1 MFAGRAADRFPGA
14 TVLSYLAAPGDVR
27 APLPICAAVVVSGC
41 ARLTFE
47 ALPQN
52 PPQKFPV
59 VQYWWKGSRQ
69 YFQMKPRTTNRPSA
83 SQRSRS
89 KLSAPRTESSLEVN
103 GKTVPVSNLEKIFYP
118 ETGFTKGQVIDYYI
132 RVSPVLL
139 PHLKD
144 RPLTLKRYPDGVEGV
159 FFYEKRCPSH
169 RPDWIQTASV
179 WSDHHEEE
187 INYCLANDLPS
198 IVWAANLGDLE
209 LHTFLAKQQDVE
221 RPTMVVFDL
230 DPGPP
235 ANILQCAQVAQ
246 WLKAELDGLKLE
258 SFPKT
263 SGSKG
268 LQIYIP
274 LNTPVTYEV
283 TKPFA
288 REMAERLTR
297 DHPDLVIAK
306 MEKRLRAGKVF
317 VDWSQNDSHK
327 TTVCAYSLRAKE
339 RPTVSTPVTWEEVT
353 TALKKTDPDR
363 LTFVSDDV
371 LKRVEKVGD
380 LFEPVLKLKQKL
392 P

>member
-1 MFAGRAADRFPGA
+1 
-14 TVLSYLAAPGDVR
+14 
-27 APLPICAAVVVSGC
+27 
-41 ARLTFE
+41 
-47 ALPQN
+47 
-52 PPQKFPV
+52 
-59 VQYWWKGSRQ
+59 
-69 YFQMKPRTTNRPSA
+69 MKPRTTKLPA
-83 SQRSRS
+83 SRRFRS
-89 KLSAPRTESSLEVN
+89 KLSSAKHESSLNIN
-103 GKTVPVSNLEKIFYP
+103 GKTVPVSNLDKVFYP
-118 ETGFTKGQVIDYYI
+118 ETGFTKGQIIDYYI

-144 RPLTLKRYPDGVEGV
+144 RPLTLKRYPDGVEGG

-169 RPDWIQTASV
+169 RPEWVQTATV
-179 WSDHHEEE
+179 WSDRHDSE

-246 WLKAELDGLKLE
+246 WLKEELDALDLQ

-274 LNTPVTYEV
+274 LNTSVTYDV

-288 REMAERLTR
+288 RTMAERLTR
-297 DHPDLVIAK
+297 DHPDLVTAK
-306 MEKRLRAGKVF
+306 MEKRLRTGKVF

-353 TALKKTDPDR
+353 AALKKRDANR
-363 LTFVSDDV
+363 LTFISDDV
-371 LKRVEKVGD
+371 LKRVEKQGD

-392 P
+392 PALD

>member
-1 MFAGRAADRFPGA
+1 
-14 TVLSYLAAPGDVR
+14 
-27 APLPICAAVVVSGC
+27 
-41 ARLTFE
+41 
-47 ALPQN
+47 
-52 PPQKFPV
+52 
-59 VQYWWKGSRQ
+59 
-69 YFQMKPRTTNRPSA
+69 MKPRTINRPSA
-83 SQRSRS
+83 RRSRS
-89 KLSAPRTESSLEVN
+89 KTASAKREASLNVN
-103 GKTVPVSNLEKIFYP
+103 GKIVPVSNLDKVFYP
-118 ETGFTKGQVIDYYI
+118 KSGFTKGQVIDYYI
-132 RVSPVLL
+132 RISPVLL

-144 RPLTLKRYPDGVEGV
+144 RPLTLKRYPDGVEGG

-169 RPDWIQTASV
+169 RPEWIQTATV

-187 INYCLANDLPS
+187 INYCLLNDLPS

-209 LHTFLAKQQDVE
+209 LHTFLAKGQDVE

-246 WLKAELDGLKLE
+246 WLKEELDALALQ

-268 LQIYIP
+268 LQVYIP

-283 TKPFA
+283 TKSFA
-288 REMAERLTR
+288 RTMAERLTR
-297 DHPDLVIAK
+297 EHPELVIAK
-306 MEKRLRAGKVF
+306 IEKRLRSGKVF

-339 RPTVSTPVTWEEVT
+339 RPTVSTPLEWEEVT
-353 TALKKTDPDR
+353 TALKKRDADR
-363 LTFVSDDV
+363 LTFVSDEV
-371 LKRVEKVGD
+371 LKRVEQQSD

-392 P
+392 PRLD

>member
-1 MFAGRAADRFPGA
+1 
-14 TVLSYLAAPGDVR
+14 
-27 APLPICAAVVVSGC
+27 
-41 ARLTFE
+41 
-47 ALPQN
+47 
-52 PPQKFPV
+52 
-59 VQYWWKGSRQ
+59 
-69 YFQMKPRTTNRPSA
+69 MKPRTTKRPS
-83 SQRSRS
+83 SRRSRS
-89 KLSAPRTESSLEVN
+89 KLSSAKRDSSLNIN
-103 GKTVPVSNLEKIFYP
+103 GKTLPVSNLDKIFYP

-144 RPLTLKRYPDGVEGV
+144 RPLTLKRYPDGVEGA

-169 RPDWIQTASV
+169 RPEWVQTATV
-179 WSDHHEEE
+179 WSQRHDSE

-246 WLKAELDGLKLE
+246 WLKEELDALDLQ

-274 LNTPVTYEV
+274 LNTSVTYDV

-288 REMAERLTR
+288 RTMAERLTR
-297 DHPDLVIAK
+297 DHPDLVTAK
-306 MEKRLRAGKVF
+306 MEKRLRTGKVF

-353 TALKKTDPDR
+353 AALKKRDANR
-363 LTFVSDDV
+363 LTFISDDV
-371 LKRVEKVGD
+371 LKRVEKQGD

-392 P
+392 PALD

>member
-1 MFAGRAADRFPGA
+1 M
-14 TVLSYLAAPGDVR
+14 
-27 APLPICAAVVVSGC
+27 
-41 ARLTFE
+41 
-47 ALPQN
+47 
-52 PPQKFPV
+52 
-59 VQYWWKGSRQ
+59 SR
-69 YFQMKPRTTNRPSA
+69 
-83 SQRSRS
+83 
-89 KLSAPRTESSLEVN
+89 PRTESSLKIN
-103 GKTVPVSNLEKIFYP
+103 GKTIPVSNRDKIFYP

-144 RPLTLKRYPDGVEGV
+144 RPLTLKRYPDGVEGG

-169 RPDWIQTASV
+169 RPEWIQTATV
-179 WSDHHEEE
+179 WSERHDSE

-235 ANILQCAQVAQ
+235 ANILQCVQVAQ
-246 WLKAELDGLKLE
+246 WLKAELDALDLQC
-258 SFPKT
+258 FAKT

-274 LNTPVTYEV
+274 LNTPATYEV
-283 TKPFA
+283 TKQFA
-288 REMAERLTR
+288 RTMADRLTR
-297 DHPDLVIAK
+297 DHPELVIAK
-306 MEKRLRAGKVF
+306 MEKRLRIGKVLI
-317 VDWSQNDSHK
+317 DWSQNDSHK

-353 TALKKTDPDR
+353 TALDKRDPDR
-363 LTFVSDDV
+363 LTFISDDV
-371 LKRVEKVGD
+371 LKRVEKQAD
-380 LFEPVLKLKQKL
+380 LFGPVLKIKQKL
-392 P
+392 PSLN